1 MAVSGQTG
9 GNGEA
14 VGRQDK
20 GVGQAMRNEEGAVNV
35 NWTRMAWIGAGVLV
49 LALLLTR
56 GPMMQNRLAGPE
68 PRGEEPQV
76 QVVVD
81 ADSGRTETMALEQYV
96 QGVVGGEM
104 GRLPS
109 ADGQEADWPEAAYAA
124 QAILAR
130 TFIMAWL
137 EDNPDRAISVDVTE
151 AQAYRPENITPVIQ
165 RAVES
170 TRGKV
175 IQYKGELAKTWFHSY
190 AGGATA
196 SAKEGLNY
204 QDEEP
209 GYVRSVELPENEF
222 APENVKAWSMSV
234 PLNEVQAKLAEA
246 GVNVGTLQDI
256 KIAEFGPTERITK
269 VTITGSGG
277 SQTIHGAEFRLAI
290 GPEVMKSTRV
300 APESFKVTDG
310 RLVAEGTGF
319 GHGVGL
325 SQWDAYKMAKEGKSP
340 EEIVKVFFQ
349 DIEIV
354 KLWD

>member
-1 MAVSGQTG
+1 
-9 GNGEA
+9 
-14 VGRQDK
+14 
-20 GVGQAMRNEEGAVNV
+20 
-35 NWTRMAWIGAGVLV
+35 MAWIGAGVLV

-56 GPMMQNRLAGPE
+56 GPMQQTRLAGPE
-68 PRGEEPQV
+68 PTGEEPQV

-81 ADSGRTETMALEQYV
+81 PNSGQTETMSLEEYV

-109 ADGQEADWPEAAYAA
+109 AGGGEEEDWPEAAYAA

-137 EDNPDRAISVDVTE
+137 EDNPDKPISVDVTE
-151 AQAYRPENITPVIQ
+151 AQAYRPDNITPVIQ
-165 RAVES
+165 RAVER
-170 TRGKV
+170 TRGEV
-175 IQYKGELAKTWFHSY
+175 IHHQGKLAKTWFHSY

-196 SAKEGLNY
+196 TAKEGLNY
-204 QDEEP
+204 QADEL
-209 GYVRSVELPENEF
+209 GYIRSVELPDNEF
-222 APENVKAWSMSV
+222 APDDVKAWSMSM
-234 PLNEVQAKLAEA
+234 PLSEVQAKLAEA
-246 GVNVGTLQDI
+246 GVNVGTLQDV
-256 KIAEFGPTERITK
+256 KIAEFGPTERITQ
-269 VTITGSGG
+269 ITLTGTGG

-300 APESFKVTDG
+300 DPDTFGVQGG

-340 EEIVKVFFQ
+340 EDIVQAFFK

-354 KLWD
+354 KLWK